1 MVRQVPSVMKEAF
14 LYSPG
19 CELTAEQMEQLFQ
32 VKELS
37 VEGSNRRQQE
47 NKTLAFWRD
56 FLLDGKIFA

>member
-1 MVRQVPSVMKEAF
+1 MKEAF

-19 CELTAEQMEQLFQ
+19 CELTVEQMEQLFE